1 MTALPA
7 DVALLV
13 IDLQPDF
20 MPGGALACDQGDAL
34 VAPIADL
41 LAQRRYR
48 TVVATQDWH
57 PADHASFASQHP
69 GQRPFET
76 ILLHAQPQTLWPDHC
91 VQGSAGAALHPGV
104 DWTVADLILRKG
116 TRQQV
121 DSYSA
126 FRENHG
132 PDGERPATGL
142 AGWLHERRIREVHV
156 CGLARDY
163 CVLWSAQDAV
173 KSGFR
178 VKFLWEL
185 TAGDRSQRRDGA
197 RGAGQGGDRDRLR
210 RDRRAWPGATAHVA
224 YAACA
229 LLPTTTQSIHPA
241 PNYAP
246 YRSRDGRTGAFH

>member
-1 MTALPA
+1 MSRYPA
-7 DVALLV
+7 DVALVV

-20 MPGGALACDQGDAL
+20 MPGGALACVDGDAI
-34 VAPIADL
+34 VPEIASL
-41 LAQRRYR
+41 LAERRYT

-69 GQRPFET
+69 GHLPFEA

-91 VQGSAGAALHPGV
+91 VQGRDGAVLHPGV
-104 DWTVADLILRKG
+104 DWSVAVLILRKG
-116 TRQQV
+116 TRRAV

-132 PDGERPATGL
+132 PDGTRPATGL
-142 AGWLHERRIREVHV
+142 AGWLHERGIREVHV

-178 VKFLWEL
+178 VKFHWDL
-185 TAGDRSQRRDGA
+185 TRPVTDANDGMVRETLA
-197 RGAGQGGDRDRLR
+197 KAKI
-210 RDRRAWPGATAHVA
+210 AVV
-224 YAACA
+224 
-229 LLPTTTQSIHPA
+229 
-241 PNYAP
+241 
-246 YRSRDGRTGAFH
+246 